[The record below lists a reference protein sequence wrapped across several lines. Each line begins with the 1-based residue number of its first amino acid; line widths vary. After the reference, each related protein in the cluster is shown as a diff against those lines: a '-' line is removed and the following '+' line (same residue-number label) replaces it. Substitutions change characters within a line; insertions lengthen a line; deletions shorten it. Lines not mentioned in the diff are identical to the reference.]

1 MKLLFFSDIHGV
13 PSTVSQL
20 LDHADALKPDMMVL
34 LGDVLY
40 HGPRNGVPGFYD
52 PPQVVELL
60 NGHRRNLLAV
70 RGNCDAEVDQMLLKF
85 PMMADFSEV
94 VADGVR
100 FYVTHGHL
108 WNRENPPPVPEKTVL
123 VHGHT
128 HIPECS
134 MLENNIMLFNPGS
147 VSLPKSQSPRSFGF
161 FENGELTV
169 RRLDDGEVFLRMTLR

>member
-13 PSTVSQL
+13 PSTLEQL
-20 LDHADALKPDMMVL
+20 LGHADMLKPDMMVL

-85 PMMADFSEV
+85 PMMADFSEI
-94 VADGVR
+94 VADEFR

-108 WNRENPPPVPEKTVL
+108 WNCENPPPVPEYTIL

-128 HIPECS
+128 HIPECR
-134 MLENNIMLFNPGS
+134 MLENNIEPKEANTLLKKAEALEKLFI
-147 VSLPKSQSPRSFGF
+147 
-161 FENGELTV
+161 ENGRQTTHFPIELI
-169 RRLDDGEVFLRMTLR
+169 GE